1 MSKDSG
7 VYIHISMYEQDAN
20 KVVNRAIYLSGN
32 YNNSEVNT
40 IHLFLAG
47 LNNTK
52 IGDDIKDSLGKSY
65 KDIVKTFEIINKDGR
80 FGNLDSRNIA
90 FTPDYFDE
98 AVIEFLNNSIRI
110 ALQNS
115 HRIIAE
121 DIMKLLIEEPD
132 EKLEYF
138 LEKIG
143 LTEDMVVEIL
153 RGDFGF
159 PEGLETFL
167 TDINELVKEKN
178 ETYYGIEDTVDKLI
192 ETLCRKNKPNPCIVG
207 PAGVGKTTVLYRL
220 VQRINS
226 GDVPDELKDKHVVG
240 INGATITAGTRYR
253 GEFEERIH
261 VITEWAKY
269 YGVILFLDEMHSFF
283 VAGGNTESGNTA
295 GSMIKEPLS
304 NGDIHIIGATT
315 EKEYHKFI
323 ECDTALERRLQKINV
338 FEPSIENSIKIL
350 NNTKHH
356 YEEFHNIKIK
366 ESTVD
371 DIVKLSS
378 RYIKNNQLPDKA
390 FTVLDQACTKAK
402 LLGKKTLS
410 DDIVL
415 NTLSEISG
423 VKVEKLKNDGISKLK
438 NLNKTI
444 SKNLIG
450 QADAVET
457 VCNAIKRSKTGIRN
471 FNRPIASFLFVGPT
485 GVGKTELC
493 KLLSKEVADG
503 KNPLIKF
510 DMSEYTEEVSITK
523 LIGSAPG
530 YVGYSEGGQLTEKVK
545 NNPFS
550 IILFD
555 EIEKAHPK
563 VFNLFLQL
571 LDEGVLT
578 DSSGTKVDFTNCI
591 VVMTSNAGYGA
602 DAMVKSNIG
611 FSNSSTSRTKRE
623 LEDLAKK
630 ALEETFKPEFLNRLD
645 NIVIFNALGK
655 EEAYKVTK
663 IMLSKLNDRMH
674 EQNINITFTNNLIWH
689 ISEAGFSDKYGAR
702 NLSREIQ
709 DVVEI
714 EIADAI
720 IDKRIKS
727 GDSITI
733 DFIDN
738 KVTINKC
745 IGVN

>member
-115 HRIIAE
+115 HRINAE

-571 LDEGVLT
+571 LDEGILT
-578 DSSGTKVDFTNCI
+578 DNSGTKVDFTNCI

-655 EEAYKVTK
+655 EEAYKVTE

-674 EQNINITFTNNLIWH
+674 EQNINITFTNNLIEH
-689 ISEAGFSDKYGAR
+689 ISEVGFSDKYGAR

-727 GDSITI
+727 GDNITI